1 VPASENTDKHEVTML
16 ELRKIGEDLP
26 DGFDGLLSDSIRDGH
41 RFLQWLH
48 VEWHSGANRFSGPG
62 ERLIAVFENDRLIAI
77 GGINV
82 DPYASDKSTGRI
94 RHLYV
99 HTSWRRRGVASAILN
114 DLERKA
120 SGHFKTLTLRTD
132 NPAASL
138 FYQASG
144 FRVTQNRDFVTHEK
158 LLR

>member
-1 VPASENTDKHEVTML
+1 MMPVLHE
-16 ELRKIGEDLP
+16 IGEDLP
-26 DGFDGLLSDSIRDGH
+26 NGFDGLLSDSIRDGH
-41 RFLQWLH
+41 RFLQRLH
-48 VEWHSGANRFSGPG
+48 VEWHSDANRFSEPG
-62 ERLIAVFENDRLIAI
+62 ERLIVVFENDRLIAI

-99 HTSWRRRGVASAILN
+99 HTSWRRRGVASAILD

-132 NPAASL
+132 NPGASL
-138 FYQASG
+138 FYQAFG
-144 FRVTQNRDFVTHEK
+144 FPVTQNRDFVTHEK